1 MHVAIFIQ
9 TTPFRRPLGHPLFP
23 IRCTQWLQRETF
35 DLPQLSKKSS
45 VSNALFMGDHLQEA
59 GNYKVA
65 HTQLL
70 QTFLELQ
77 RHGRR
82 PPSELSRQL
91 MLLHSYVLVKTLV
104 KLGDHE

>member
-1 MHVAIFIQ
+1 MLL
-9 TTPFRRPLGHPLFP
+9 LGHGLKREVVVKRNPL
-23 IRCTQWLQRETF
+23 LG
-35 DLPQLSKKSS
+35 S
-45 VSNALFMGDHLQEA
+45 QEA